1 MNSPSSST
9 SNQRPLNRICV
20 YCASSTQS
28 DEEYR
33 DAARETGRLLA
44 RTGCE
49 VIYGGGALGSMGALA
64 EGVLAEGG
72 RVIGVLPE
80 FMQELEWG
88 HQKLSEL
95 KIVSS
100 LHERKLEMIEKA
112 DGIIAL
118 PGGSGTF
125 EELLEALTWKR
136 LALFTNPIVLLN
148 TRNYYQAFQKMMKQA
163 VDEHFMHAQHLQMWS
178 LVLHPQELI
187 HALRNAPDWDLEKIG
202 LAVQ

>member
-1 MNSPSSST
+1 MNPPASY
-9 SNQRPLNRICV
+9 SNKRQLKRICV
-20 YCASSTQS
+20 YCASSTQA
-28 DEEYR
+28 DPEYR

-44 RTGCE
+44 REGCE
-49 VIYGGGALGSMGALA
+49 IIYGGGGLGSMGTLADGAL
-64 EGVLAEGG
+64 EEGG

-88 HQKLSEL
+88 HSKVSEL
-95 KIVSS
+95 KIVAS

-136 LALFTNPIVLLN
+136 LALYTNPIALLN
-148 TRNYYQAFQKMMKQA
+148 TRSYYDAFQRMMEQA
-163 VDEHFMHAQHLQMWS
+163 ADERFMNQQHLQMWT
-178 LVLHPQELI
+178 LVDRPQELI
-187 HALRNAPDWDLEKIG
+187 PALRDAPEWDPEKAG
-202 LAVQ
+202 LVVQ